1 MFYIV
6 AQEAVVG
13 FRAYISRTITCSRLE
28 QLEMLGGEVVAI
40 LRKEFA
46 SQRPVHV
53 PAGPPTP
60 G

>member
-1 MFYIV
+1 MSIV
-6 AQEAVVG
+6 
-13 FRAYISRTITCSRLE
+13 LE

-53 PAGPPTP
+53 PAGPTHA
-60 G
+60 GLKTAAAAGRSQ